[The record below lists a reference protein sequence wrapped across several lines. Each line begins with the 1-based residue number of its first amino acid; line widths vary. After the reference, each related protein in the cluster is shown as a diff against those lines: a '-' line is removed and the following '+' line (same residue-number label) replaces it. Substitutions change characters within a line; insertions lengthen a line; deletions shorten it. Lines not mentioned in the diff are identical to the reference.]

1 MPMRGGGSLNNG
13 PSKGSSVEVGGS
25 CVYDS
30 MDIEDKGP
38 EILSD
43 GYGRRFNA
51 NKAYLPMPSTLLK
64 FEID

>member
-1 MPMRGGGSLNNG
+1 M
-13 PSKGSSVEVGGS
+13 
-25 CVYDS
+25 YDS
-30 MDIEDKGP
+30 MAVGGEGP

-51 NKAYLPMPSTLLK
+51 NRAYLPMPSTLLK